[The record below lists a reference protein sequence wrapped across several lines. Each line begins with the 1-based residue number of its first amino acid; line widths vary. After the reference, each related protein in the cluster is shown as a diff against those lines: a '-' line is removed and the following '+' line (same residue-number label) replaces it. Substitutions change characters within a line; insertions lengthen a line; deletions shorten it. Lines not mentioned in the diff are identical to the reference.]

1 MWKNSL
7 AEDSTS
13 ALPAVHPVPPAAI
26 TTETGMKKNV
36 TVISAPAAPGVID
49 AKTVDKKITIN
60 LITR

>member
-1 MWKNSL
+1 
-7 AEDSTS
+7 
-13 ALPAVHPVPPAAI
+13 
-26 TTETGMKKNV
+26 MKKNV